1 MIEQSEM
8 KKRIA
13 LDSLNYSIATA
24 RVILDE
30 LEKGLVLSDSVKE
43 KIDAL
48 YVAASSIVHDPELS
62 EIFRTSWGNQ

>member
-1 MIEQSEM
+1 MIEQNKM

-24 RVILDE
+24 RVMLDE

-62 EIFRTSWGNQ
+62 EVFRITLGNQ